1 MRQGSSALAST
12 SASTHAIAHRRV
24 IRRQSFR
31 RRQHNAHFIA
41 RARAVTDPFADP
53 KPRNVDGKL
62 PSDAWRHLVQVGAG
76 KRNRE
81 YQGEALTV
89 RAFREED
96 VGAVATL
103 LLESGMQGFPT
114 ERRTL
119 EVYLANAVG
128 AYPYGTY
135 LVGEVGTS
143 SEIVATVGV
152 SFNEETRRKF
162 TSLSPPSDDGYLSD
176 LTVAVDKRGAG
187 LGVAM
192 LHGAEEF
199 ARAMGCE
206 EMWLHV
212 ALKKP
217 GVVTLYREHGY
228 GVRGVDP
235 GLFGWRGR
243 LLMSR
248 KM

>member
-1 MRQGSSALAST
+1 M
-12 SASTHAIAHRRV
+12 
-24 IRRQSFR
+24 
-31 RRQHNAHFIA
+31 
-41 RARAVTDPFADP
+41 
-53 KPRNVDGKL
+53 
-62 PSDAWRHLVQVGAG
+62 
-76 KRNRE
+76 
-81 YQGEALTV
+81 TV
-89 RAFREED
+89 RAFGAED
-96 VGAVATL
+96 VGDVATL

-128 AYPYGTY
+128 AFPYGTY
-135 LVGEVGTS
+135 LVGSLDDGEVA
-143 SEIVATVGV
+143 ATVGV
-152 SFNEETRRKF
+152 SFNEETRRRF
-162 TSLSPPSDDGYLSD
+162 SSLSPPSDEGYLSD
-176 LTVAVDKRGAG
+176 LTVALDKRGAG

-199 ARAMGCE
+199 ARAMGSR

-217 GVVTLYREHGY
+217 GVVSLYRQHGY
-228 GVRGVDP
+228 AVRGVDP

-248 KM
+248 NM